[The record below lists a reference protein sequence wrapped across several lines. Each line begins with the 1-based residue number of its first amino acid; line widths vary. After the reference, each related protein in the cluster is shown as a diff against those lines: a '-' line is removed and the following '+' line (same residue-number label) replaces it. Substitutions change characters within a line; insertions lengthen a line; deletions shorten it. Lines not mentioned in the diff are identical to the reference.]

1 MWSFRTG
8 DLIAKINPSTKENL
22 LVGLVI
28 DDNQE
33 TFLIKWIWF
42 DKVFFMEK
50 EGDIFKELNKS
61 YLLNTVQVY
70 RRNME
75 ANLSLLNSNYS
86 NERSQ
91 PNRESPSAN
100 HKTAKW
106 KNGC

>member
-1 MWSFRTG
+1 MWTFRTG

-50 EGDIFKELNKS
+50 EGDIFKDLNNTHLLS
-61 YLLNTVQVY
+61 TVRYLRLHPNPFLCHLGDNYMHGSKENILN
-70 RRNME
+70 
-75 ANLSLLNSNYS
+75 A
-86 NERSQ
+86 
-91 PNRESPSAN
+91 
-100 HKTAKW
+100 H
-106 KNGC
+106 

>member
-50 EGDIFKELNKS
+50 EGDIFKELNNS
-61 YLLNTVQVY
+61 YLLNTVLNYLSFLRHQISKISPLFGVCLGCEFLYY
-70 RRNME
+70 R
-75 ANLSLLNSNYS
+75 LY
-86 NERSQ
+86 
-91 PNRESPSAN
+91 RESLFLS
-100 HKTAKW
+100 
-106 KNGC
+106 

>member
-1 MWSFRTG
+1 MWTFKTG
-8 DLIAKINPSTKENL
+8 DLIAKIHPLIDKPL
-22 LVGLVI
+22 QVGLVI
-28 DDNQE
+28 NHEKD
-33 TFLIKWIWF
+33 TFLVKWISF
-42 DKVFFMEK
+42 NKVFFMEK
-50 EGDIFKELNKS
+50 EGDIFKELNNS

-86 NERSQ
+86 NERTQ
-91 PNRESPSAN
+91 PNRESPSAD

>member
-1 MWSFRTG
+1 MWTFRTG
-8 DLIAKINPSTKENL
+8 DLIAKFLPSTKENL
-22 LVGLVI
+22 QVGLVI
-28 DDNQE
+28 DDNPE

-42 DKVFFMEK
+42 NKVFFMEK
-50 EGDIFKELNKS
+50 EGDIFKELNNS
-61 YLLNTVQVY
+61 YLLSTIQVH

-86 NERSQ
+86 NERTQ
-91 PNRESPSAN
+91 PDRESPSAD